1 MQGVE
6 EKSGKTQEDLYRIA
20 NEKGFIKEGKIVA
33 AHKQLLVRL
42 KEEIG
47 VGHVQANL
55 VIAYLRLR
63 TKDPKVSDKMKKWTY
78 ETGSQDSE

>member
-33 AHKQLLVRL
+33 AHKQLLVWL

-47 VGHVQANL
+47 VGHVQATL
-55 VIAYLRLR
+55 
-63 TKDPKVSDKMKKWTY
+63 
-78 ETGSQDSE
+78 